1 MPDLFPE
8 DIDRFKAELAAKVY
22 ERTALVMRM
31 SETLKEYRDSK
42 RALDLRIEQLAAAI
56 HEGEK

>member
-1 MPDLFPE
+1 MSDLFPE
-8 DIDRFKAELAAKVY
+8 DIDKMKGELVDKVY
-22 ERTALVMRM
+22 ARSALVMRM

-56 HEGEK
+56 FEGEK